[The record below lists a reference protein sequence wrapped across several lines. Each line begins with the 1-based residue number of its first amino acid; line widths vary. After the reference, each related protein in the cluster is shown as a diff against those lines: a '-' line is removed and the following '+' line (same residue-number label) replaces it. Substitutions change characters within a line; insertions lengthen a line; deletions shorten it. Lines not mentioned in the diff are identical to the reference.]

1 MSLNTLNRHWQLPAW
16 RLRCRRSRGGV
27 KLTYL
32 PFLIKA
38 LSIALK
44 DFPEINATF
53 SENQESVIQVVYEA
67 LSCKCM
73 RPYAT
78 K

>member
-1 MSLNTLNRHWQLPAW
+1 MSLNRNVLEYLQAQQG
-16 RLRCRRSRGGV
+16 GGV